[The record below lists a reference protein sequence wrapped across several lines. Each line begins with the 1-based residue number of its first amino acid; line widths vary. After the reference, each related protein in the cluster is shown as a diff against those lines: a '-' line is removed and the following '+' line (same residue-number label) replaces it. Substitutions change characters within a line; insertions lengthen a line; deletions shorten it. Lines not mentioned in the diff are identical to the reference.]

1 MLSWAARVI
10 PVRRPKRDPAEK
22 VSRAA
27 RRRSREA
34 RRRRFVLIGGAVLSL
49 AILGAW
55 FPANA
60 LYHQHA
66 SLAST
71 EAQLKT
77 LRQQD
82 AALAQEKKNLSN
94 PTEIARIA
102 REQYQLVSPGQQAF
116 EVLPQTGSSKKSS
129 PYSGDPALSGPVAP
143 SSASVI
149 PPGSDTTTTTTSVA
163 TTTTTSAA
171 HSRST
176 GTGTGS
182 SSGFFG
188 RVLNTLEFWR

>member
-1 MLSWAARVI
+1 VI
-10 PVRRPKRDPAEK
+10 VLRRPKRRPAEK

-60 LYHQHA
+60 LYRQHA

-71 EAQLKT
+71 EAQLKV
-77 LRQQD
+77 LHQQD
-82 AALAQEKKNLSN
+82 SALAQERKNLSDE
-94 PTEIARIA
+94 TEIARIA
-102 REQYQLVSPGQQAF
+102 REQYQLVSPGQLAF
-116 EVLPQTGSSKKSS
+116 EVLPRTGSSEKSS

-143 SSASVI
+143 SSASVL
-149 PPGSDTTTTTTSVA
+149 PPGSATTTTTTVGPITA
-163 TTTTTSAA
+163 TTPAA
-171 HSRST
+171 HAASK
-176 GTGTGS
+176 S
-182 SSGFFG
+182 SNTTASPGVFG
-188 RVLNTLEFWR
+188 RMLNALEFWR